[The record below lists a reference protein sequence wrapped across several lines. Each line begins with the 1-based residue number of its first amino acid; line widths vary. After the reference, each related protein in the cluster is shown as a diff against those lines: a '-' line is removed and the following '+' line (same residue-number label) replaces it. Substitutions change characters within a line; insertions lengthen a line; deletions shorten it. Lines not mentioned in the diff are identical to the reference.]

1 MILERAIFAIKPG
14 EGKAFEAAYAE
25 ARTLIE
31 AAKGC
36 HRAEMHPGIDD
47 PDNYLL
53 LVWWDSV
60 EDHMNGFRESK
71 PFQQWR
77 TLLGPYFAR
86 PPAMEHYKE
95 SL

>member
-1 MILERAIFAIKPG
+1 MILERALFAIKPG
-14 EGKAFEAAYAE
+14 EGKAFEAAYAQ
-25 ARTLIE
+25 ARQLIE

-36 HRAEMHPGIDD
+36 HRAEMHAGIEN

-60 EDHMNGFRESK
+60 EDHMQGFRESQA
-71 PFQQWR
+71 FQQWR
-77 TLLGPYFAR
+77 SLLGPYFDR

-95 SL
+95 QL